1 MWVSPKCGWTFV
13 KDLDRSVKSCSVVH
27 APRDLISNLLELP
40 ETFSHNCFPGAQPLP
55 GAAGEPAVRR
65 AVIQASLVVLRLLSV
80 GYLGVSSTFWKKEPC
95 WLRLT
100 GQLRGRSYRI
110 TCK

>member
-13 KDLDRSVKSCSVVH
+13 KDLERSVKSCSVVH

-80 GYLGVSSTFWKKEPC
+80 GLS
-95 WLRLT
+95 
-100 GQLRGRSYRI
+100 
-110 TCK
+110 